1 MNEIQL
7 RNSREQFGTESVVV
21 RLFNTYG
28 PGEYYSPYRSVH
40 CRFVYCA
47 LHGIPWVVYRGHSR
61 TATFLPDVY
70 RTLANIC
77 EMFKNGEVYNIG
89 GCSAHTIEKLSAAV
103 LRVTG
108 ANPHLVSY
116 RNSEELTTKDK
127 IVDTQKA
134 VRDLAHRDTVS
145 LEEGIGRTA
154 EWMRQV
160 YGLDNKNPLRKAA

>member
-1 MNEIQL
+1 M
-7 RNSREQFGTESVVV
+7 
-21 RLFNTYG
+21 
-28 PGEYYSPYRSVH
+28 
-40 CRFVYCA
+40 
-47 LHGIPWVVYRGHSR
+47 
-61 TATFLPDVY
+61 
-70 RTLANIC
+70 
-77 EMFKNGEVYNIG
+77 
-89 GCSAHTIEKLSAAV
+89 
-103 LRVTG
+103 TG